1 LTLSRRQLSSHQPL
15 TDLKYPATF
24 PDKKRQSIRERQG
37 QLGMPWVSRPLETA
51 LMFLLVIA
59 GVLVVAV
66 VVAAVKIL
74 SLGWIGNNES
84 IGTI

>member
-1 LTLSRRQLSSHQPL
+1 
-15 TDLKYPATF
+15 
-24 PDKKRQSIRERQG
+24 
-37 QLGMPWVSRPLETA
+37 MPWVSRPLETA